1 VLDLDVGHAQ
11 GQFVHVLHPREAPP
25 CLHDRSVGTS
35 WKGNNGRMN
44 SWFVSSLLVVL
55 FILIGGYF
63 SASEIALISLRE
75 GQLRRLAEEGK
86 RGRTVAHLREDPSRF
101 LSAVQIGVTFAGFF
115 AASYS
120 GATLALGL
128 QRVLAGWG
136 VPEGL
141 AGTTALILITLVVSY
156 VSLVLGE
163 LVPKRLALQR
173 PEAIA
178 GFVAP
183 MLGWIAKVSRPVIW
197 LLSVSTNAVV
207 RLLGIDPHAKAD
219 EVSEEELRDLV
230 SSHEELTPE
239 ERRVLTDVF
248 TATDRVLREVMVPR
262 TEVDFLSGSVG
273 VEEAAGYVA
282 DRPHSRY
289 PVIGESPDEVL
300 GVVHVRD
307 LLTAAHRRDHGQD
320 APETVGEL
328 AREAPVLPGSLPLVQ
343 ALSQMRRRGHLAII
357 IDEYGGTD
365 GIVTLEDLIEE
376 LVGDIEDEYDPRG
389 RPIDRLEDGSLELDG
404 LLHRDDIKEL
414 TAIELPEGHFNTL
427 AGFVISQLG
436 RAPEAGDSVEA
447 LGHHFT
453 VTEMDG
459 RRVARV
465 RITPINDRAGADRA

>member
-1 VLDLDVGHAQ
+1 
-11 GQFVHVLHPREAPP
+11 
-25 CLHDRSVGTS
+25 
-35 WKGNNGRMN
+35 MN
-44 SWFVSSLLVVL
+44 SWFVSSLVILL
-55 FILIGGYF
+55 FVLIGGYF
-63 SASEIALISLRE
+63 SASEIALVSLRE
-75 GQLRRLAEEGK
+75 GQVRRLAEDGK
-86 RGRTVAHLREDPSRF
+86 RGRAVARLLEDPSRF

-115 AASYS
+115 AASYG
-120 GATLALGL
+120 GATLAVGL
-128 QRVLAGWG
+128 RRVLAGWG
-136 VPEGL
+136 LSEGL
-141 AGTTALILITLVVSY
+141 AGTTALVGVTLVVSY

-178 GFVAP
+178 LVVAP
-183 MLGWIAKVSRPVIW
+183 MLDWIAKVSRPVIW

-207 RLLGIDPHAKAD
+207 RLLGVDPRAKAD

-230 SSHEELTPE
+230 GSHEELTPE

-273 VEEAAGYVA
+273 VEEAAAYVA
-282 DRPHSRY
+282 NRPHSRY
-289 PVIGESPDEVL
+289 PVTGDSPDDVL

-307 LLTAAHRRDHGQD
+307 LLTAAHRRDHGQ
-320 APETVGEL
+320 TVGEL
-328 AREAPVLPGSLPLVQ
+328 AREAPALPGSLPLVQ

-357 IDEYGGTD
+357 VDEYGGTD

-376 LVGDIEDEYDPRG
+376 LVGDIEDEYDPRR
-389 RPIDRLEDGSLELDG
+389 RPIGRLADGSVELGG

-414 TAIELPEGHFNTL
+414 TGIELPEGHFTTL

-436 RAPEAGDSVEA
+436 RAPEAGDSVET
-447 LGHHFT
+447 LGHRFT

-459 RRVARV
+459 RRVARI
-465 RITPINDRAGADRA
+465 RITPIDDQAERA

>member
-1 VLDLDVGHAQ
+1 M
-11 GQFVHVLHPREAPP
+11 
-25 CLHDRSVGTS
+25 S
-35 WKGNNGRMN
+35 
-44 SWFVSSLLVVL
+44 SWFVSFLVILL

-63 SASEIALISLRE
+63 SASEIALVSLRE
-75 GQLRRLAEEGK
+75 GQVRRLAEDGT
-86 RGRTVAHLREDPSRF
+86 RGRAVARLLEDPSRF

-115 AASYS
+115 AASYG
-120 GATLALGL
+120 GATLAVGL
-128 QRVLAGWG
+128 QGVLVGWG
-136 VPEGL
+136 LSEGL
-141 AGTTALILITLVVSY
+141 AVTTALVGVTLMVSY

-173 PEAIA
+173 PEVIA
-178 GFVAP
+178 LVVAP
-183 MLGWIAKVSRPVIW
+183 LLGWIAKVSRPVIW
-197 LLSVSTNAVV
+197 LLSVSTNTVV
-207 RLLGIDPHAKAD
+207 RVLGIDPHAKAD

-262 TEVDFLSGSVG
+262 TEVDFLSRSVG
-273 VEEAAGYVA
+273 VKEATAYVA
-282 DRPHSRY
+282 NRPHSRY
-289 PVIGESPDEVL
+289 PVTGGSPDDVV

-328 AREAPVLPGSLPLVQ
+328 AREAPALPGSLALVA
-343 ALSQMRRRGHLAII
+343 ALSQMRRRGHLAIVV
-357 IDEYGGTD
+357 DEYGGTD

-376 LVGDIEDEYDPRG
+376 LVGDIEDEYDPRSRPNG
-389 RPIDRLEDGSLELDG
+389 RLADGSVELDG

-414 TAIELPEGHFNTL
+414 TGIELPEGHFSTL

-436 RAPEAGDSVEA
+436 RTPEVGDSVEA
-447 LGHHFT
+447 LGHRFT

-459 RRVARV
+459 RRVARI
-465 RITPINDRAGADRA
+465 RLTPIDDQVDAAERA

>member
-1 VLDLDVGHAQ
+1 VLVRLRRYPEHDHVRVALPSLGVDSVRARGAEEHERLAADLIDGVATRPVLDLDVGHAQ

-183 MLGWIAKVSRPVIW
+183 MLGWIAKLSRPVIW
-197 LLSVSTNAVV
+197 LLSVSTNAVCCRCPPTLWSV
-207 RLLGIDPHAKAD
+207 CLASTRMPRPTRSA
-219 EVSEEELRDLV
+219 
-230 SSHEELTPE
+230 
-239 ERRVLTDVF
+239 RRSCGTWSA
-248 TATDRVLREVMVPR
+248 ATR
-262 TEVDFLSGSVG
+262 S
-273 VEEAAGYVA
+273 
-282 DRPHSRY
+282 
-289 PVIGESPDEVL
+289 
-300 GVVHVRD
+300 
-307 LLTAAHRRDHGQD
+307 
-320 APETVGEL
+320 
-328 AREAPVLPGSLPLVQ
+328 
-343 ALSQMRRRGHLAII
+343 
-357 IDEYGGTD
+357 
-365 GIVTLEDLIEE
+365 
-376 LVGDIEDEYDPRG
+376 
-389 RPIDRLEDGSLELDG
+389 
-404 LLHRDDIKEL
+404 
-414 TAIELPEGHFNTL
+414 
-427 AGFVISQLG
+427 
-436 RAPEAGDSVEA
+436 
-447 LGHHFT
+447 
-453 VTEMDG
+453 
-459 RRVARV
+459 
-465 RITPINDRAGADRA
+465 